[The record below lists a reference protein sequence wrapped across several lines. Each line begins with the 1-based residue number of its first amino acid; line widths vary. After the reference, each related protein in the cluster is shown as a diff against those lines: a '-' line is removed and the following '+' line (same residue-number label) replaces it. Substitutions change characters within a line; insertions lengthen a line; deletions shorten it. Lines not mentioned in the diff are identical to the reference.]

1 MVKAMRCESSRRW
14 FSRKFPDKAQW
25 PRIKRLLRF
34 SGVVC
39 IIHGLTW
46 GFYYATHAMSVMALL
61 LFALVLLGVGCIF
74 VAKRFELFSLSLI
87 AHVFLI
93 IAVFASLADVPSAYS
108 ARSAHLFL
116 LPIGISAFFLFRSDG
131 FYLRWVFPVVC
142 FSALVVISNY
152 SLDLGPHL
160 ELLPADVS
168 KLGHDLNRATAIAL
182 TICVLAIFREDL
194 SSKVESYRSLA
205 RAVSQRELCSYMQ
218 PQVAIDGK
226 VIGAEVLL
234 RWNRPG
240 YGVQSPAEFIPL
252 AEETGLINEIGLMV
266 IEDACRHLK
275 SWSVIPSVNKWVLSV
290 NVSPLQLASQTFVED
305 VREIMR
311 KVGVSGDKLCL
322 EITESV
328 FASDLNSTASKMK
341 ALSDDGISWSL
352 DDFGTG
358 FSSLSLLQTLPLHE
372 LKIDQ
377 SFIFDIENDASKRE
391 LVRKI
396 IEIADILG
404 VSTIA
409 EGIETK
415 QQREYLESMGCAAF
429 QGYLFGRPIVATEFL
444 TEYRPALNLSVG
456 SSTG

>member
-1 MVKAMRCESSRRW
+1 MAKAIRCESSRRW
-14 FSRKFPDKAQW
+14 FARKFPDKAQW

-34 SGVVC
+34 SGIVC

-46 GFYYATHAMSVMALL
+46 GIYYATHAMSIMALL
-61 LFALVLLGVGCIF
+61 LFMLVLLGVGCIF
-74 VAKRFELFSLSLI
+74 IAKRFELFSLTLI

-93 IAVFASLADVPSAYS
+93 IAVFASLADVSSAYS

-116 LPIGISAFFLFRSDG
+116 LPIGIAAFFLFRGDG
-131 FYLRWVFPVVC
+131 FYLRWAFPIIC
-142 FSALVVISNY
+142 FSALVLISNLAI
-152 SLDLGPHL
+152 SLSPGL

-182 TICVLAIFREDL
+182 TVCVLAIFREDL

-205 RAVSQRELCSYMQ
+205 RAISQRELCAYMQ
-218 PQVAIDGK
+218 PQVSGDGK

-234 RWNRPG
+234 RWDRPG
-240 YGVQSPAEFIPL
+240 HGVQSPSEFIPL
-252 AEETGLINEIGLMV
+252 AEETGLIHEIGLMV

-275 SWSVIPSVNKWVLSV
+275 YWSAIPSVNQWVLSV
-290 NVSPLQLASQTFVED
+290 NVSPLQLASQTFVDD
-305 VREIMR
+305 VREVMR
-311 KVGVSGDKLCL
+311 KVGISGDKLCL

-328 FASDLNSTASKMK
+328 FAGDLNSTVAKMR
-341 ALSDDGISWSL
+341 ALSDDGVSWSL

-396 IEIADILG
+396 IEIADILR
-404 VSTIA
+404 VSTVA

-415 QQREYLESMGCAAF
+415 QQRDYLQDMGCVVF
-429 QGYLFGRPIVATEFL
+429 QGYLFGRPIAATEFL
-444 TEYRPALNLSVG
+444 KEHWPEMNN
-456 SSTG
+456 TG

>member
-1 MVKAMRCESSRRW
+1 MAKTIRCESSRRW
-14 FSRKFPDKAQW
+14 FARKFPDQAQW
-25 PRIKRLLRF
+25 PRINRLLLF

-39 IIHGLTW
+39 IIHGLAW
-46 GFYYATHAMSVMALL
+46 GGYYAINAMSVMALL
-61 LFALVLLGVGCIF
+61 MFALVLLGVGCIF
-74 VAKRFELFSLSLI
+74 IAKRFELFSLSLI
-87 AHVFLI
+87 AHVFLM
-93 IAVFASLADVPSAYS
+93 IAIFASLADVPSADS

-116 LPIGISAFFLFRSDG
+116 LPIGISAFLLFRSEG
-131 FYLRWVFPVVC
+131 FYLRWAFPVAC

-152 SLDLGPHL
+152 SLNLAPHL
-160 ELLPADVS
+160 ELLPAGVS
-168 KLGHDLNRATAIAL
+168 KLGHDINRATAIAL

-194 SSKVESYRSLA
+194 SAKVESYRSLA
-205 RAVSQRELCSYMQ
+205 KALSQRELCLYMQ
-218 PQVAIDGK
+218 PQVSIDGK

-275 SWSVIPSVNKWVLSV
+275 SWSVIPSVNQWVLSV

-305 VREIMR
+305 VCEIMR

-328 FASDLNSTASKMK
+328 LASDLDSTASKMK
-341 ALSDDGISWSL
+341 ALSASGVSWSL

-377 SFIFDIENDASKRE
+377 SFISDIENNASKRE

-396 IEIADILG
+396 VEIADILG

-409 EGIETK
+409 EGIET
-415 QQREYLESMGCAAF
+415 QRQREHLQGMGCAAF
-429 QGYLFGRPIVATEFL
+429 QGYLFGRPIAATEFL
-444 TEYRPALNLSVG
+444 KEYRPALSIDIV